1 MSKAHRT
8 IVIGGGPGG
17 ASAAIYLARF
27 NHDVT
32 LIDAGTEIPGRT
44 RLALHLENVLGF
56 TKVVEGPDFLSD
68 IHRQLR
74 KFGVIQ
80 RKEIVTHV
88 SKEKDGTFTVKTD
101 RPGHYRAEFV
111 IIAVGVYDIMPDI
124 PDIETYFGHSIFS
137 CPTCNWYQTKD
148 MKTGIISNEDSG
160 VVSALAFHAMQPGS
174 CLFVAPDRPKPHFSK
189 AMIKKAAAAGITVYT
204 DPIVAFTG
212 RRGML
217 KSIILADETEVPIQI
232 LYTKLGVK
240 RHDTFFDHKTIHIN
254 RNDDGYIN
262 VDFESLETSEPNIYA
277 VGPCNS
283 GPDQVM
289 VAAGQGV
296 SAAMSI
302 HRQILTERGI

>member
-1 MSKAHRT
+1 MSKHHT

-32 LIDAGTEIPGRT
+32 LIDAGNAIPGRT
-44 RLALHLENVLGF
+44 RLALHLQNVLGF
-56 TKVVEGPDFLSD
+56 TKTVAGPDYLNE
-68 IHRQLR
+68 INRQLR
-74 KFGVIQ
+74 KFGVTQ
-80 RKEIVTHV
+80 RKEIVTEV
-88 SKEKDGTFTVKTD
+88 KKEKDGSFTVKTD
-101 RPGHYRAEFV
+101 RSATYTAEFV

-160 VVSALAFHAMQPGS
+160 ITSALAFHAMEPGS
-174 CLFVAPDRPKPHFSK
+174 CLFVAPDRPKPHFSDKMIAK
-189 AMIKKAAAAGITVYT
+189 AKAVGIDVYT
-204 DPIVAFTG
+204 DSIVAFKG

-217 KSIILADETEVPIQI
+217 NSVILADETEIPIEI

-240 RHDTFFDHKTIHIN
+240 RHDTFFDHESIHIK
-254 RNDDGYIN
+254 RDEDGYIV
-262 VDFESLETSEPNIYA
+262 VDFEHLTTSEKNIYA
-277 VGPCNS
+277 VGPCNI

-302 HRQILTERGI
+302 HRQILTERGV